1 MEEMLLEHL
10 GKGFITMLIISMP
23 CVLMAAAI
31 GLVVGII
38 QAVTQVQEQT
48 IAAAPK
54 IFALFLLLMVG
65 GGVFTDILKN
75 YFFESAHIA
84 FEVVTKDDDFAL
96 GSNDSLTPNERM
108 GEVQKD
114 NLNKIMNQQP
124 KDAYNKQASK
134 LQNNTG
140 SASAPSGPNFA
151 EKHYINS
158 KR

>member
-10 GKGFITMLIISMP
+10 GKGFITMLVISMP

-54 IFALFLLLMVG
+54 IFALFLLLMIG
-65 GGVFTDILKN
+65 GSAFTNILKN
-75 YFFESAHIA
+75 YFFESAHLA
-84 FEVVTKDDDFAL
+84 FEVITKDDEFAL
-96 GSNDSLTPNERM
+96 GINDSLTPNQKM
-108 GEVQKD
+108 AGVQKD
-114 NLNKIMNQQP
+114 NLNKIMHQQP
-124 KDAYNKQASK
+124 KDAYNKQTSK
-134 LQNNTG
+134 VQGGANYV
-140 SASAPSGPNFA
+140 SAPSGPNFA
-151 EKHYINS
+151 EKQYMNT

>member
-1 MEEMLLEHL
+1 MEEILLEHL
-10 GKGFITMLIISMP
+10 GKGFITMLVISMP

-54 IFALFLLLMVG
+54 IFALFLLLMIG

-75 YFFESAHIA
+75 YFFESTHLA

-96 GSNDSLTPNERM
+96 GVNDTLTPGETM
-108 GEVQKD
+108 GKVQKD
-114 NLNKIMNQQP
+114 GLNKLMNQEP
-124 KDAYNKQASK
+124 KDAYNKQTSK
-134 LQNNTG
+134 VSSNVRSVG
-140 SASAPSGPNFA
+140 APSGPNFA
-151 EKHYINS
+151 EKQYMNS

>member
-10 GKGFITMLIISMP
+10 GKGFITMLVISMP

-38 QAVTQVQEQT
+38 QAVTQIQEQT

-65 GGVFTDILKN
+65 GGVFTDMMKN
-75 YFFESAHIA
+75 YFFESTHLA
-84 FEVVTKDDDFAL
+84 FEVITKDDDFAL
-96 GSNDSLTPNERM
+96 GTNDSLTPNEGM
-108 GEVQKD
+108 GRVQKD
-114 NLNKIMNQQP
+114 SLNKMMNQQP
-124 KDAYNKQASK
+124 KDPYNKQTMKVQGNSSSSS
-134 LQNNTG
+134 G
-140 SASAPSGPNFA
+140 SSGPSFA
-151 EKHYINS
+151 ENHYINN

>member
-1 MEEMLLEHL
+1 MEEMLLEHM
-10 GKGFITMLIISMP
+10 GKGFITMLVISMP
-23 CVLMAAAI
+23 CVLAAAAI

-38 QAVTQVQEQT
+38 QAVTQIQEQT

-54 IFALFLLLMVG
+54 IFILFLLLMVG
-65 GGVFTDILKN
+65 GGAFTDILKN
-75 YFFESAHIA
+75 YFFESAHMA

-96 GSNDSLTPNERM
+96 GANDSLTPHD
-108 GEVQKD
+108 GTGGVQKD
-114 NLNKIMNQQP
+114 SLNKLMNQQP

-134 LQNNTG
+134 VQNRTG

-151 EKHYINS
+151 ESHYINS